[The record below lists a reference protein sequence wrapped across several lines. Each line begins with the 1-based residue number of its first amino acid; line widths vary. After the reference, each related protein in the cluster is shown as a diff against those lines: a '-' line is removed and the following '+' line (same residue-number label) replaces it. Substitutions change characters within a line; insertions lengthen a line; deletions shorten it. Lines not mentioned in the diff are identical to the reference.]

1 VNSPLDALNRHAR
14 SINERNLGQYTET
27 MIFPFTYQNYN
38 GVALTIENPEDC
50 GTIAP
55 APWEIIL
62 ETDPNWSH
70 TVFDAIEEIARSKM
84 SAAFKVTFRR
94 ISKENIASKPY
105 QAIWIA
111 ACKEKKWGIQFR
123 HNLGI
128 ISCS

>member
-1 VNSPLDALNRHAR
+1 MNSPLDALNRHAR
-14 SINERNLGQYTET
+14 IINERDLGQYIET

-50 GTIAP
+50 ATNAP
-55 APWEIIL
+55 PPWEIIL
-62 ETDPNWSH
+62 KTDPNWSY
-70 TVFDAIEEIARSKM
+70 TVFDQIEEIARSKM
-84 SAAFKVTFRR
+84 SAAFKVIFRR
-94 ISKENIASKPY
+94 INKENIASKPY

-111 ACKEKKWGIQFR
+111 VCKEEKWGIQFR